1 MKGLINN
8 HDDGRSEIYNQK
20 KFRKIDKN
28 QDNFISQE
36 EFQNQE
42 GQDVD
47 LQKPAFVFFGILG
60 VILVLLICSG
70 TFYGIRK
77 YVERKKE
84 NIKKN
89 KG

>member
-8 HDDGRSEIYNQK
+8 SDAGPPEIYNQK

-42 GQDVD
+42 GQNVD
-47 LQKPAFVFFGILG
+47 LQKPAFAFFGILG

-70 TFYGIRK
+70 TFYGVRK
-77 YVERKKE
+77 YVDRKKE

-89 KG
+89 KD